1 MNRQPPRSTST
12 DTLFPYATIFRSRPC
27 MEVDLSGQPRVAGRV
42 RRGHVLDLKRRAV
55 RQNEALPHDECTP
68 LTESHDA
75 VVAAH
80 KARTL
85 RNEQDIPGRTVK
97 NVLRH
102 LCNDETG
109 QIRTQ
114 PGDQAR
120 GDYAPCAQRVG

>member
-1 MNRQPPRSTST
+1 
-12 DTLFPYATIFRSRPC
+12 
-27 MEVDLSGQPRVAGRV
+27 MEVDLIGQPRVAGRV

-55 RQNEALPHDECTP
+55 RQNEALPHDACTP

-85 RNEQDIPGRTVK
+85 RNEQDIAGRTVK

-109 QIRTQ
+109 GSEERCAGKGGVTTSRSRWSPSHTKQR
-114 PGDQAR
+114 AR
-120 GDYAPCAQRVG
+120 KQVAEGKKEVNTV